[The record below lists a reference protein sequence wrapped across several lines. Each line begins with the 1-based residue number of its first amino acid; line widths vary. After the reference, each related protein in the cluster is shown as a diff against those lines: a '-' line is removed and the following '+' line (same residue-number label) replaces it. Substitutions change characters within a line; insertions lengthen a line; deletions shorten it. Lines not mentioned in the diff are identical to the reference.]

1 MSTTESPQASPARPD
16 GAAAPKAG
24 SPDAGADGGPT
35 GERGSPPAALPS
47 GGEASPTAA
56 WVLTIAAVGAVLA
69 LVVAVVAVIVAGGS
83 SDGGD
88 GGAVEA
94 AGAAGTQTVEVE
106 LGEFYVEPASI
117 EVPAGTEL
125 RLTITNAGEM
135 AHDLKLEGETGSE
148 LVQPGETATADLG
161 VIEASAQAWCTVPGH
176 KEAGM
181 VLDIT
186 VTGADAAGASQ
197 PADAAT
203 DDAAAIDFEAEP
215 ADGWRPYDPTLR
227 PAPGGTEHKVTM
239 HAVETE
245 IEVAPGVTQMMWTF
259 DGTVPGTTLRGK
271 VGDIF
276 TVTLVNDGSIGH
288 SIDFHASKVAW
299 NDEMR
304 TIEPGESLVYQFQA
318 KHAGAFMYHCGT
330 QPALHHIGNGM
341 VGAIIID
348 PPGLSPVDHEYLFVQ
363 SELYLGPQGEP
374 GDLTKMQDET
384 WDAVVFNGYVNQ
396 YVHAPIRVEPGERV
410 RAWVVDTGPS
420 ENSSFHVVGTIFD
433 TLFKEGAYQLRPD
446 SGRGGAQALDLQPAQ
461 GGFVEMTFDE
471 PGLYPI
477 VTHKFA
483 NVGKGA
489 LGLFQAGEVDTGGG
503 AGH

>member
-1 MSTTESPQASPARPD
+1 
-16 GAAAPKAG
+16 
-24 SPDAGADGGPT
+24 
-35 GERGSPPAALPS
+35 
-47 GGEASPTAA
+47 
-56 WVLTIAAVGAVLA
+56 LTIAAVGSVLA

-83 SDGGD
+83 SDD
-88 GGAVEA
+88 AGAA
-94 AGAAGTQTVEVE
+94 PGAGGAAGTQTVEVE

-117 EVPAGTEL
+117 EVPAGTQL
-125 RLTITNAGEM
+125 RVTITNAGKM
-135 AHDLKLEGETGSE
+135 AHDLKLEGETGAD
-148 LVQPGETATADLG
+148 LIQPGDTVTADLG
-161 VIEASAQAWCTVPGH
+161 VIDASTQAWCTVPGH

-186 VTGADAAGASQ
+186 VTGTPAASAAGQPAVSGDPSASDAAQ
-197 PADAAT
+197 
-203 DDAAAIDFEAEP
+203 IDFDAEP
-215 ADGWRPYDPTLR
+215 AEGWQPYDPALR
-227 PAPGGTEHKVTM
+227 PAPGGTEHKLTM

-245 IEVAPGVTQMMWTF
+245 IEVAPGVTQTMWTF
-259 DGTVPGTTLRGK
+259 DGTVPGTTLRGR
-271 VGDIF
+271 VGDLF
-276 TVTLVNDGSIGH
+276 TITLVNDGSIGH
-288 SIDFHASKVAW
+288 SLDFHASKVAW

-318 KHAGAFMYHCGT
+318 KYAGAFMYHCGT

-348 PPGLSPVDHEYLFVQ
+348 PPGLPAVDHEYLFVQ

-374 GDLTKMQDET
+374 GDLAKMQDEA

-396 YVHAPIRVEPGERV
+396 YQHAPIRVEPGERI

-420 ENSSFHVVGTIFD
+420 ENSSFHVVGTVFD

-446 SGRGGAQALDLQPAQ
+446 ASRGGAQALDLQPAQ

-489 LGLFQAGEVDTGGG
+489 LGLFQAGEVDTGDGA